1 MRKLLL
7 AAAAGIAAI
16 LALAPGPARAA
27 LVFTPTTFN
36 GFSAVIDQ
44 TSGLGWV
51 SPNIA
56 AGDTFATIS
65 GLCPGGSCTGA
76 LTGLTWASAAQ
87 VNGFWR
93 DIGIPAAIPPLL

>member
-7 AAAAGIAAI
+7 AAAAGIAAS
-16 LALAPGPARAA
+16 LALAPGPASAA
-27 LVFTPTTFN
+27 LVFTPTTFD

-56 AGDTFATIS
+56 TGDTFGAIS
-65 GLCPGGSCTGA
+65 GLCSPTCTGA
-76 LTGLTWASAAQ
+76 LTGLTWATANQ
-87 VNGFWR
+87 VNTFWT
-93 DIGIPAAIPPLL
+93 DIGVPLNIFGSYS